1 MQKIITLILTIVC
14 VLGTVGCSS
23 LDNVPTIEFVKK
35 YTSKDFNEHLKG
47 VNREGLIKVWGEP
60 TISLTEEKADM
71 WDIDDERMVFI
82 FWKDNSKFKYADIRP
97 IVYHGEYIDDSK
109 LLIIH
114 NISEVESNEIVKYY
128 ENAGIILVT
137 NWVLAEQVQSLLSPT
152 VTSSFS
158 ASDVAVLF
166 YKTES
171 GAPGV
176 SIAGGN
182 SSDWD
187 AEIDEMIRTAKEKT
201 ETVNSIAIAV
211 QGMLEAAEEEASAL
225 HKKLT
230 EDPSLK
236 QSDMNELS
244 HEIYQIWDDLLNELW
259 AIMKDTLDEKTMHN
273 LLEEQREWITMK
285 EAEAKKTGEAFS
297 GGSMAPFASNQ
308 KAAELTKE
316 RVYELAD
323 YLGF

>member
-1 MQKIITLILTIVC
+1 MKMKKIISLILTIVC
-14 VLGTVGCSS
+14 VLGTIGCSS
-23 LDNVPTIEFVKK
+23 LDNDPTMEFVKE
-35 YTSKDFNEHLKG
+35 YT
-47 VNREGLIKVWGEP
+47 
-60 TISLTEEKADM
+60 
-71 WDIDDERMVFI
+71 
-82 FWKDNSKFKYADIRP
+82 YQ
-97 IVYHGEYIDDSK
+97 GEYIDDSK

-114 NISEVESNEIVKYY
+114 NNSEVESNEIVKYY

-211 QGMLEAAEEEASAL
+211 QGMLEAADEEASGL

-230 EDPSLK
+230 EDPTLK

-273 LLEEQREWITMK
+273 LLEEQCEWITMK
-285 EAEAKKTGEAFS
+285 EAEAKKAGEAFS

-316 RVYELAD
+316 RVYELAT